1 MSRAYAVGTDKSHWI
16 IPTAMQLVPA
26 VLLGTLVPFTV
37 ESPRWLIS
45 KGRNEE
51 AQHSLNR
58 LRPNIETEN
67 GATTAEIEIM
77 KRMYLESRAREEGA
91 WIDLFRGNYLRRTW
105 IATSLF
111 IFEQTNGNQFIQSYG
126 ATFYVQQGLGAMS
139 FTYQTVGQVLG
150 FIGCVVGIF
159 IMDYIGRRAA
169 FIGGSAITALLLFI
183 AAGLGLQEKPL
194 NQAST
199 NATIACFVI
208 LPATTR
214 LSASQCAFLTGAE
227 IGGVRMRKKIM
238 AFGTGMDVAAA

>member
-45 KGRNEE
+45 KGLNEE